1 MTKIAIVGESGFLA
15 SRIIN
20 EAKNKKIKIK
30 TFSKKNFNLF
40 EKTSIKKLSTKIKIY
55 DRIIFCAAIAPVKNL
70 SELNDNLVML
80 NNFLCNIENLE
91 EKYFLY
97 ISSDAVYKDT
107 KQFITEKSDTDL
119 NGSFHGMM
127 HLFRENILKKIFLN
141 TVNLCIVRPTLVYG
155 PQDPH
160 NGYGPNKFIRDFLNK
175 KDIYLFGKGEEK
187 RDHVFVDD
195 LAKVVVRLTA
205 LKEKGIFN
213 IASGQVL
220 SFNKISKLIKNKLRS
235 PNKIFFTQR
244 KGKLHHLGLRK
255 FDITKLNKF
264 NKKFKMTKLKDY
276 LSVLKNIKT
285 YNN

>member
-40 EKTSIKKLSTKIKIY
+40 DKKSIKKLSTKIKIY

-70 SELNDNLVML
+70 SQLNDNLVML

-107 KQFITEKSDTDL
+107 KQFLTEKSDTDL

-127 HLFRENILKKIFLN
+127 HLFRENILKKIFFN
-141 TVNLCIVRPTLVYG
+141 SGNLCIVRTTLVYG

-205 LKEKGIFN
+205 SKEKGIFN

-235 PNKIFFTQR
+235 PNKLFFTQR